1 MRPLTKISFGTF
13 SRNCITRFFILK
25 SANTSNLNLQCISM
39 KCMTFSKPK
48 KSKGSKIRKK
58 ISNNS
63 KGPWPSRSAVTSRPS
78 SLSKHKS
85 AIWYADHHFH
95 LGRLRNNWTVASC
108 STQVHRQKTTMTKVL
123 TTDLKKNW
131 PTHKK
136 KGRSSRR
143 EYFRARESVTQKAFT
158 SKSRE
163 TQNKR
168 TQWKILQTIQRNKSS
183 DSIYR
188 KPIRTICEGIGSE
201 RLKKISGFCRL
212 LPICL
217 KF

>member
-25 SANTSNLNLQCISM
+25 SASTSNLNRQCISM
-39 KCMTFSKPK
+39 KCMTSSKPK
-48 KSKGSKIRKK
+48 KLKGSKIRKR

-63 KGPWPSRSAVTSRPS
+63 KGPWLSRSAATSRPS

-85 AIWYADHHFH
+85 AIWYADPHFH
-95 LGRLRNNWTVASC
+95 LVRLRNNWTVASC
-108 STQVHRQKTTMTKVL
+108 STQVLQQKTTLTTVL
-123 TTDLKKNW
+123 TTDLKQNW

-136 KGRSSRR
+136 KSLSSRK
-143 EYFRARESVTQKAFT
+143 EYFRAREFATQKAFT

-163 TQNKR
+163 TKNR
-168 TQWKILQTIQRNKSS
+168 LTQWTISQTIQRNKSS
-183 DSIYR
+183 NSIYR
-188 KPIRTICEGIGSE
+188 KPIRTTCEGIGSE
-201 RLKKISGFCRL
+201 RLKKILEFCK
-212 LPICL
+212 LPPIRL